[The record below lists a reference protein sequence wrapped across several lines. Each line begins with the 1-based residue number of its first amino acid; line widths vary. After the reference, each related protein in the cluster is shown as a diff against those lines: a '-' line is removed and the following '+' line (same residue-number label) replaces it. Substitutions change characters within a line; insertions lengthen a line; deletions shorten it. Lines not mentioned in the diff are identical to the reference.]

1 MLEAK
6 SEVCNPC
13 VEHPS
18 FFKINTIS
26 KRLNSNEILES
37 ISKFFEIPVSEI
49 VGRRRTAKIA
59 EARMIAAYVLRKDRY
74 LSLGLK
80 HIGNILGGK
89 DHTSVMHHVKRIGEL
104 IDIEPEFR
112 VKIKEVF
119 LETYGS
125 TTYFYE

>member
-6 SEVCNPC
+6 LEVCNPC

-18 FFKINTIS
+18 YFKINPIS

-37 ISKFFEIPVSEI
+37 ISKFFEIPVTEI
-49 VGRRRTAKIA
+49 VGKKRTAKIA
-59 EARMIAAYVLRKDRY
+59 EARMVAAYVLRKDRY

-89 DHTSVMHHVKRIGEL
+89 DHTSVMHQVKRIGEL

-125 TTYFYE
+125 ATYFYE

>member
-1 MLEAK
+1 MN
-6 SEVCNPC
+6 CNPC
-13 VEHPS
+13 SEHPLDQP
-18 FFKINTIS
+18 TR
-26 KRLNSNEILES
+26 RLNSNQILES
-37 ISKFFEIPVSEI
+37 VCNFYSMSPSLVCGKLRFKNI
-49 VGRRRTAKIA
+49 V
-59 EARMIAAYVLRKDRY
+59 EARMVAAYVLRKDRY

-125 TTYFYE
+125 ATYFYE